1 MSKIMDNKKT
11 NSFFYLILLD
21 FIVATQVV
29 AISVFFEK
37 LITTS
42 DNWTNKIFIIF
53 LLVVFLVF
61 LFFSRIIKGNHRAN
75 IILRLGLVFI
85 FLGSLI
91 NLFLDNPAF
100 FVFGIIICGLGAG
113 MIIAGQIGIIW
124 HKDAKKNKAFSLA
137 IMTSLVLGLTIGSIF
152 INFLSGPM
160 LSALQVSF
168 LLGIAFPIL
177 AMFEKITLSFEILL
191 KKIAGFFSSH
201 WKKISAFGFYHIISW
216 LFDNPLWLFVELKW
230 HSGGVYAMM
239 LAALTIN
246 FAMLF
251 YYRKNKVSWLG
262 LDVAVDFMQKK
273 TEKLTQ
279 VFFILVSPKMLVVFV
294 VAALLSPDYLL
305 VLQVVFYFLVAFEI
319 LILATRGLG
328 TKWESIVAFFA
339 LSVWQDSFITTAYL
353 RRKDYSA
360 GLKRKD
366 YIIFFLSSLTS
377 ISYWAIRNS
386 LIAELILRP
395 IF

>member
-1 MSKIMDNKKT
+1 MDNKKT

-61 LFFSRIIKGNHRAN
+61 LFFSRITKGNNRAN
-75 IILRLGLVFI
+75 TILRLGLVFI

-113 MIIAGQIGIIW
+113 IIIAGQIGIILQE
-124 HKDAKKNKAFSLA
+124 DARKIKTLSLT
-137 IMTSLVLGLTIGSIF
+137 IILSLTLGLTTGPIF
-152 INFLSGPM
+152 INFLSGPH
-160 LSALQVSF
+160 LSGLQISF
-168 LLGIAFPIL
+168 VLGIIFPLL
-177 AMFEKITLSFEILL
+177 AMFEKITLAFEKLL
-191 KKIAGFFSSH
+191 KIIAKFFIAH
-201 WKKISAFGFYHIISW
+201 WKKVSAFGFYHIISW
-216 LFDNPLWLFVELKW
+216 LFDNPLWLFVELRW
-230 HSGGVYAMM
+230 HSNGVRAMM
-239 LAALTIN
+239 LAALIIN
-246 FAMLF
+246 FGMLF
-251 YYRKNKVSWLG
+251 YYRKKKVSWLG
-262 LDVAVDFMQKK
+262 LDVAADFMQKK
-273 TEKLTQ
+273 TEKLTEI
-279 VFFILVSPKMLVVFV
+279 FFLLVSPKMLAVFI

-339 LSVWQDSFITTAYL
+339 LSIWQDSFVTTAYL
-353 RRKDYSA
+353 RRKDCSD

-366 YIIFFLSSLTS
+366 YIIFFLSSVTS
-377 ISYWAIRNS
+377 ISYWAIRNG

-395 IF
+395 IL